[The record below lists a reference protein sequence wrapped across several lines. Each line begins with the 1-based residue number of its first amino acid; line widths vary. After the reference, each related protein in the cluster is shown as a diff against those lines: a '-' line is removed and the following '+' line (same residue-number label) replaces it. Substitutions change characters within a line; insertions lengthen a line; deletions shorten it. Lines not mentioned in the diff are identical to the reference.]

1 LATSTDATLPPNLH
15 KRDNPWTFPGLFGP
29 GVEQVDMTMSK
40 SFKLT
45 ERFKLDARV
54 ETYNVFNHINLANP
68 TVDFTSSNFG
78 KITTKLVAY
87 NGREV
92 QYGLRFVF

>member
-1 LATSTDATLPPNLH
+1 
-15 KRDNPWTFPGLFGP
+15 
-29 GVEQVDMTMSK
+29 MTMSK
-40 SFKLT
+40 SFRLT
-45 ERFKLDARV
+45 ERFRIEARA
-54 ETYNVFNHINLANP
+54 EAYNVFNRVQFANP
-68 TVDFTSSNFG
+68 IVDFNNSNFG